1 METVLIILLVFA
13 IVVFAIVLR
22 MLMLDIT
29 HNDK

>member
-1 METVLIILLVFA
+1 LLFFA
-13 IVVFAIVLR
+13 IVVFAIVVR

>member
-1 METVLIILLVFA
+1 MEVVLMIMLFFA

-22 MLMLDIT
+22 MLMLDMT

>member
-1 METVLIILLVFA
+1 MEVALMILLFFA

>member
-1 METVLIILLVFA
+1 MEVVLMILLFFA
-13 IVVFAIVLR
+13 IVVFAIVFI

>member
-1 METVLIILLVFA
+1 MEVVLMVLLFFA

-29 HNDK
+29 HNGK

>member
-1 METVLIILLVFA
+1 MEVVLMILLFFA

-22 MLMLDIT
+22 MLMHDIT

>member
-1 METVLIILLVFA
+1 MEVVLMILLFFA
-13 IVVFAIVLR
+13 IVVFAIVFR